1 METICRKLA
10 VSVFLMEL
18 AWAGVARAALGN
30 SWHIPANA
38 EPPSVTMRNPLSPG
52 YAEAVTIYNGTYK
65 GSPWGSEN
73 NQTGGWLVYR
83 KSGAGWSSSV
93 LQWDADGPSG
103 YPNNQYWRAAIPAGT
118 FAAGDVIQY
127 YLKITYSDRDD
138 TYLYN
143 NNAKTGVESTAQG
156 DPVTFTM
163 SPGTPVLTVNGL
175 NANYT
180 TSKFFIDEAA
190 GETQRVTVAFTV
202 PAGVTSAA
210 VEVFSNLDRRDW
222 CEVDVNSDGVPD
234 GIRPPDANVITTND
248 TGAYFRAWP
257 MTPVGGN
264 AYVWTGTVSRTGA
277 YRLTARYRLVGAAAT
292 NWWWYTDGGRR
303 DHAVVVSPR
312 KALDLRMY
320 ELNALTVESTWSSEA
335 GRSTFVDLLSVAQG
349 DSDGFDRF
357 NLEYLDGVGANCLW
371 FQPIHPNAVE
381 RGDGLT
387 PGSPYSTR
395 DYFAVSKWFGGD
407 GTEAGALAEFTN
419 FVAQADAHTG
429 ATGRIHV
436 MLDGVF
442 NHTSWDAEVGQGA
455 VDLGFA
461 ADPNARMGGTQPG
474 WYSLITD
481 YGLPATY
488 YTNAGTN
495 DFATAPDRGDFGK
508 WPDTAD
514 LFFGRYSAL
523 VRHNPENNND
533 YNSESDWMDFAG
545 LTSANIQLW
554 KLFAYYPEYWI
565 RKTGH
570 PGTNTYD
577 AATDDKGIDGLR
589 CDFGQGLPP
598 QCWEYIINR
607 TRKFKWNFIFMAE
620 TLDGGNPGYRSNRH
634 FDILNENLVFQFTQS
649 HINDSWD
656 VRSAIESRRTSYGQ
670 GLVLLNLTSHDE
682 VLPDNDCWL
691 VASRYGALSTVDG
704 VPMIFYGQE
713 QGIQNYNS
721 SDPGGTW
728 YYDGF
733 REDHEENFGKYIP
746 HFKKWNQLTVWSNP
760 PPNSGGIAEWYGKV
774 NRARRLSPALRSHNR
789 YFLSKV
795 GGGEE
800 ARILAVAKYETANAG
815 PAASDVVLA
824 FSLLLRHGEAHTGS
838 SATYNLQPV
847 WTLLGLNTGKSYN
860 VRNLAASNPDQLLTS
875 GWPKTGASLYNDGI
889 WVNLPADTGGAITD
903 DGALVQYLK
912 LEEVSTN
919 AAPSISLPGP
929 HWLAVGSATNFSVTA
944 SDGNGNAVTLTN
956 TVKPSGATFAAGV
969 FAWTALPAE
978 LAGTTQAVVFVADD
992 GQGATNSIVTNATQ
1006 IVVPFDSD
1014 GDGMPDGWEWDSFAS
1029 LTNPPAGDWDGD
1041 ELSNLDEYTAGT
1053 TPTDGD
1059 SIFAVETPTPA
1070 GTISV
1075 QVPVRTVPGRKYTIY
1090 FADDLG
1096 GDWSPFANPAQGI
1109 GTWTETGGS
1118 PSVFSFTDDGSADT
1132 TAGPPLEGR
1141 RFYRVKVEKP

>member
-1 METICRKLA
+1 
-10 VSVFLMEL
+10 
-18 AWAGVARAALGN
+18 
-30 SWHIPANA
+30 
-38 EPPSVTMRNPLSPG
+38 
-52 YAEAVTIYNGTYK
+52 
-65 GSPWGSEN
+65 
-73 NQTGGWLVYR
+73 
-83 KSGAGWSSSV
+83 
-93 LQWDADGPSG
+93 
-103 YPNNQYWRAAIPAGT
+103 
-118 FAAGDVIQY
+118 
-127 YLKITYSDRDD
+127 
-138 TYLYN
+138 
-143 NNAKTGVESTAQG
+143 
-156 DPVTFTM
+156 
-163 SPGTPVLTVNGL
+163 
-175 NANYT
+175 
-180 TSKFFIDEAA
+180 
-190 GETQRVTVAFTV
+190 
-202 PAGVTSAA
+202 
-210 VEVFSNLDRRDW
+210 
-222 CEVDVNSDGVPD
+222 
-234 GIRPPDANVITTND
+234 
-248 TGAYFRAWP
+248 
-257 MTPVGGN
+257 
-264 AYVWTGTVSRTGA
+264 
-277 YRLTARYRLVGAAAT
+277 
-292 NWWWYTDGGRR
+292 
-303 DHAVVVSPR
+303 
-312 KALDLRMY
+312 
-320 ELNALTVESTWSSEA
+320 
-335 GRSTFVDLLSVAQG
+335 
-349 DSDGFDRF
+349 
-357 NLEYLDGVGANCLW
+357 
-371 FQPIHPNAVE
+371 
-381 RGDGLT
+381 
-387 PGSPYSTR
+387 
-395 DYFAVSKWFGGD
+395 
-407 GTEAGALAEFTN
+407 
-419 FVAQADAHTG
+419 
-429 ATGRIHV
+429 
-436 MLDGVF
+436 
-442 NHTSWDAEVGQGA
+442 
-455 VDLGFA
+455 
-461 ADPNARMGGTQPG
+461 
-474 WYSLITD
+474 
-481 YGLPATY
+481 
-488 YTNAGTN
+488 
-495 DFATAPDRGDFGK
+495 
-508 WPDTAD
+508 
-514 LFFGRYSAL
+514 
-523 VRHNPENNND
+523 
-533 YNSESDWMDFAG
+533 
-545 LTSANIQLW
+545 
-554 KLFAYYPEYWI
+554 
-565 RKTGH
+565 
-570 PGTNTYD
+570 
-577 AATDDKGIDGLR
+577 
-589 CDFGQGLPP
+589 
-598 QCWEYIINR
+598 
-607 TRKFKWNFIFMAE
+607 
-620 TLDGGNPGYRSNRH
+620 
-634 FDILNENLVFQFTQS
+634 
-649 HINDSWD
+649 
-656 VRSAIESRRTSYGQ
+656 
-670 GLVLLNLTSHDE
+670 DE